1 MVFFLQYSVKIKQ
14 RTMAKLEKMAAREER
29 RARMAEAK
37 LEEDTLAFEEFLRAN
52 DKSSVEA
59 LKLLVTI
66 MFFYSTADCSGH
78 IWSVTSKVHC
88 LVPSPF
94 LPSKKPSENHCRK
107 WTLSLLPKCFPF
119 LCARCVS

>member
-52 DKSSVEA
+52 DRSSVEA

-66 MFFYSTADCSGH
+66 MF
-78 IWSVTSKVHC
+78 
-88 LVPSPF
+88 L
-94 LPSKKPSENHCRK
+94 
-107 WTLSLLPKCFPF
+107 TLQLIVVATFG
-119 LCARCVS
+119 V